1 MTIRALI
8 FDIGGVLVRT
18 EDRRPRGEYAR
29 RLGLTYQE
37 LDELVF
43 NGGTSAQA
51 AVGAV
56 SAEQHWEGV
65 LAELNLP
72 AEELPNLQSA
82 FWGGDRLD
90 TELVKYIQTLRPRYR
105 TALLSNGWSHL
116 RQWIE
121 NTWKIAE
128 AFDEVLISAEVG
140 AAKPDPRVY
149 HLALER
155 LGVSP
160 AEALFIDDFIENVEG
175 ARAVGMHAILF
186 RSPAQMREEME
197 REIGEV

>member
-43 NGGTSAQA
+43 NGGTAAQA
-51 AVGAV
+51 SVGAI
-56 SAEQHWEGV
+56 SAEQHWKGV

-72 AEELPNLQSA
+72 AEELPNLQNA

-90 TELVKYIQTLRPRYR
+90 TGLVEYIQTLRPRYR

-116 RQWIE
+116 RQWIDK
-121 NTWKIAE
+121 TWKIGE
-128 AFDEVLISAEVG
+128 SFDQVLISAEVG
-140 AAKPDPRVY
+140 AAKPDPRVF

-160 AEALFIDDFIENVEG
+160 TEALFVDDFIENVEG
-175 ARAVGMHAILF
+175 ARAVGMRAILF
-186 RSPAQMREEME
+186 RSPEQLREEMG
-197 REIGEV
+197 RELGKD